1 MSHRHYCDIAGH
13 GWQCSSRE
21 CMCICAVPMHTGDHR
36 ECPVE
41 LRACPKH
48 RERPRFES
56 AQSTKRRETKSRK
69 SGSVYGRIKM
79 PPMHR
84 VLRAARRASRPGF
97 GAACVWC
104 GHAYRLGEYSPEAQD
119 AHLLACPSYPE
130 DGKQQ
135 IQQMQERRAAAKRTS
150 R

>member
-1 MSHRHYCDIAGH
+1 MHVHLRSPDAHRGPPRMPRRVACVSQA
-13 GWQCSSRE
+13 SRTPQVR
-21 CMCICAVPMHTGDHR
+21 IR
-36 ECPVE
+36 
-41 LRACPKH
+41 PKY
-48 RERPRFES
+48 
-56 AQSTKRRETKSRK
+56 ET

>member
-1 MSHRHYCDIAGH
+1 
-13 GWQCSSRE
+13 
-21 CMCICAVPMHTGDHR
+21 MHTGDHR

-56 AQSTKRRETKSRK
+56 AQSANRRETETRK
-69 SGSVYGRIKM
+69 SGSVDGRLKM

-84 VLRAARRASRPGF
+84 VLRAARRASRSGF

-104 GHAYRLGEYSPEAQD
+104 GHAYRLGECSPEAQD

-135 IQQMQERRAAAKRTS
+135 IQQMLGRRAATKRTP

>member
-1 MSHRHYCDIAGH
+1 MLA
-13 GWQCSSRE
+13 
-21 CMCICAVPMHTGDHR
+21 GDHR

-48 RERPRFES
+48 RECPRFES
-56 AQSTKRRETKSRK
+56 TQSAKRRETKTRK
-69 SGSVYGRIKM
+69 SGSIYGRLKM

-104 GHAYRLGEYSPEAQD
+104 GHAYRLGEYSPETQD

-135 IQQMQERRAAAKRTS
+135 IQKMQERRAAAKRTP